1 MLFVETWCGQWPA
14 AGDLLCGTCDPAA
27 IRALLREQGFENLW
41 DDGMQKVLAGL
52 TTPEEVHGACRH

>member
-1 MLFVETWCGQWPA
+1 MVPDEKMN
-14 AGDLLCGTCDPAA
+14 DLLCGTCDPAS
-27 IRALLREQGFENLW
+27 IRNLLREQGFETLW